1 MFQGI
6 SKPISKVYFGVRS
19 RIHLRH
25 FRGRSIHSP
34 FMYGMVRNVF
44 MRNRIEGSD
53 RQLYERLRMAGVKES
68 TAVMLQNMQTY
79 SNLTQFELTAS
90 TDGPQEHEELSSSER
105 RLRVMLPGVPP
116 RTLMEAAHEA
126 SIRQDTLVILAPHL
140 TRRGREVAQSI
151 RHRYPCV
158 SVDRGNLMI
167 YIFDTKLQPQHY
179 RI

>member
-6 SKPISKVYFGVRS
+6 AKPISRVYFGVRS

-44 MRNRIEGSD
+44 MSHRLNGSD
-53 RQLYERLRMAGVKES
+53 RQLYEHLRTEGIKSS
-68 TAVMLQNMQTY
+68 TAIMLQNLQAYCQLSDCVLIHPSWQET
-79 SNLTQFELTAS
+79 SVQQNL
-90 TDGPQEHEELSSSER
+90 DNDR
-105 RLRVMLPGVPP
+105 KLRIILPGVLP
-116 RTLMEAAHEA
+116 RTLIDTAHLA
-126 SIRQDTLVILAPHL
+126 SINHDILVILAPHL
-140 TRRGREVAQSI
+140 TRRGREAAQSI

-167 YIFDTKLQPQHY
+167 YIFDPKLQPQHY
-179 RI
+179 HI